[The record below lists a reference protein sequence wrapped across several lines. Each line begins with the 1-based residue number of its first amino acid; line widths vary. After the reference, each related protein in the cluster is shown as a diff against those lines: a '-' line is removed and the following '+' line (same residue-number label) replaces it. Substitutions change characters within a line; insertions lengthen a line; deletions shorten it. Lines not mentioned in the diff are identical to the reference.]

1 MTTTIVT
8 PDQDAIIA
16 EIQIAAPPERVF
28 KAISDEGELMRWFTS
43 PECPVQRW
51 RMEARAGGHHSYVTQ
66 KGSLVV
72 NGISEFECHGN
83 IVEFDP
89 PRVLAYTWFAN
100 WHDDP
105 KRSTMVRWEL
115 TPRQGGTHVRVTHIG
130 LASLPV
136 ARKDYSG
143 GWPGVVKQLK
153 KFVEKTK

>member
-8 PDQDAIIA
+8 PDQDTIIA

-28 KAISDEGELMRWFTS
+28 KAISDEGDLMRWFTS

-51 RMEARAGGHHSYVTQ
+51 KMDARAGGRYSYVTE
-66 KGSLVV
+66 KGSIVV
-72 NGISEFECHGN
+72 NGVSKFECYGD

-105 KRSTMVRWEL
+105 DGTTMVRWEL
-115 TPRQGGTHVRVTHIG
+115 TPKQGGTYVRVTHTG
-130 LASLPV
+130 LASLPI
-136 ARKDYSG
+136 ARKDYNR
-143 GWPGVVKQLK
+143 GWPGVVEQLK
-153 KFVEKTK
+153 KFVEK